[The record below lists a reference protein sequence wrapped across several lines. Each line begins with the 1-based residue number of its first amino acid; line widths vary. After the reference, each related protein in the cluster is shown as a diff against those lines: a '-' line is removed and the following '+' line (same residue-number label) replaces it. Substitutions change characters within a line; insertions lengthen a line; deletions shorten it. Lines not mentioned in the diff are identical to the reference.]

1 MADKENYPNWLL
13 PDSIMAKETQFQLV
27 SKAEKRRYDPGA
39 VIIKQNEEADSFYLI
54 TSGTVEIIRRSSA
67 KGRIDSRK
75 LSQS

>member
-27 SKAEKRRYDPGA
+27 SKAEKRRYDAGA

-54 TSGTVEIIRRSSA
+54 TSGTVEIIRESL
-67 KGRIDSRK
+67 KK
-75 LSQS
+75 